1 MSVAGRVYL
10 LHEAGLVKDSSKEYV
25 GAEFCGA
32 GQTSEF
38 TLDCLGQRRAC
49 LGDALEFQNATLR
62 RSRQRC

>member
-49 LGDALEFQNATLR
+49 LGECLSVKEAVVTWQSEN
-62 RSRQRC
+62 